1 MKETKKSGKSIYEIT
16 IKIFLKMK
24 EEREDGVEE
33 IFQNM
38 RTNNQ
43 KNNQETIIEKVSG
56 KV

>member
-1 MKETKKSGKSIYEIT
+1 
-16 IKIFLKMK
+16 MK

-43 KNNQETIIEKVSG
+43 KNNQETIIEKVS
-56 KV
+56 